1 MKRPRKPSSARSP
14 DVGEVE
20 RPDWAPMFQA
30 FKDAF
35 EWALDVAKRL
45 ARDYPEEVEA
55 VERVRTFMR
64 ARMAGRNPIVPVD
77 DVLFTFGL
85 VIGAIER
92 DLGPFDLLA
101 SFAVPMR
108 LPSARELWEHSFPR
122 TTTILFAA

>member
-1 MKRPRKPSSARSP
+1 
-14 DVGEVE
+14 
-20 RPDWAPMFQA
+20 MFRA

-55 VERVRTFMR
+55 VERVRSFMR
-64 ARMAGRNPIVPVD
+64 ARMAGQNPIVPVD

-92 DLGPFDLLA
+92 DLGPLDLLGP
-101 SFAVPMR
+101 SFAMPMR
-108 LPSARELWEHSFPR
+108 LPSACELWERSFPR
-122 TTTILFAA
+122 TTTILFATA